1 MNYDIEIKKAI
12 NSLVSNQALMK
23 KLQDKFKDKPHLLDT
38 VLYGLAMEFVD
49 DLNPYEDGFIGPYDF
64 LHNPYYG
71 GYDVNTGIGIV
82 ESMHPKL
89 REDFVTLHNPE
100 AHFTEAI
107 LTGGI
112 GWGKSFILSLGLI
125 WQVYFLS
132 KLKSPQKWF
141 GLVPQ
146 SKISI
151 MVISLTEEQ
160 SKKNVFFNIKELI
173 KTIPYFQTD
182 FPYDTS
188 KDTKSLLFPKNIE
201 LFNGNSSEAS
211 AIGLNIYSA
220 CIDEANFF
228 RVTRQ
233 SKRGRRYGEVYDQAK
248 ILYTSLTRRQD
259 SRFLKNGKHPGIIYL
274 ASSKL
279 FPNDFIEQRIQQI
292 RQKESE
298 GAKSHSYVMDYNLWT
313 VNREKYGKEMFQ
325 VEVSEVLKRARI
337 LEGNET
343 DIDGTIIDVPMEFYD
358 KFKGDLDS
366 ALRDIAGIAIYSTQ
380 PFLTRRDKIIE
391 AFDKDMPK
399 IFSVDEATLST
410 KENISVFEH
419 IVGTVKNKDK
429 IRVVAFDL
437 GLKKDAAGFAMGYL
451 ESNHKVERSYI
462 DHDTGEVKKTYETA
476 PTVVIE
482 MVLRIVP
489 ELEVGEIEFA
499 NIRHL
504 VFRLIEH
511 GYKIQYASADG
522 WQSVD
527 MSQILRKKGINFE
540 LISVDRKPE
549 AYDTLKEALY
559 ENRIK
564 IVEHPYLREELL
576 SLEKS
581 YETGKV
587 DHPPTGT
594 KDIADA
600 VCQVC
605 FNLMSKS
612 PKEIED
618 LLPSNTKH
626 AKDGDEEYSE
636 EEYLKQFERWTNESN
651 YVKCNQPTEREL

>member
-1 MNYDIEIKKAI
+1 MNYEIEIKNAI
-12 NSLVSNQALMK
+12 SSLVSNEALMK
-23 KLQDKFKDKPHLLDT
+23 ELQSKYKDKPQLLEQ
-38 VLYGLAMEFVD
+38 VLNEIVIDMVD
-49 DLNPYEDGFIGPYDF
+49 DLNPYEDNLLTPREF
-64 LHNPYYG
+64 LHNPYYA
-71 GYDVNTGIGIV
+71 GYNPDTGVGIV

-89 REDFVTLHNPE
+89 QEDFIRMHDPN
-100 AHFTEAI
+100 AKIMEAI

-112 GWGKSFILSLGLI
+112 GWGKSYLLTMGLI

-141 GLVPQ
+141 GLAPH

-151 MVISLTEEQ
+151 MIISLTEEQ
-160 SKKNVFFNIKELI
+160 SKKNVFYNIKEVI
-173 KTIPYFQTD
+173 KTIPYFQND

-188 KDTKSLLFPKNIE
+188 KDSKSLLFPKNIE

-228 RVTRQ
+228 KVTRQ
-233 SKRGRRYGEVYDQAK
+233 SKRSRRYGEVYDQAK
-248 ILYTSLTRRQD
+248 VLYTSLTRRQD
-259 SRFLKNGKHPGIIYL
+259 SRFLKEGRQPGIIYL

-279 FPNDFIEQRIQQI
+279 FPNDFIEQRIQEV
-292 RQKESE
+292 RKKEND
-298 GAKSHSYVMDYNLWT
+298 GIKSDTYILDYNLWT
-313 VNREKYGKEMFQ
+313 VRRDKYSKETFK
-325 VEVSEVLKRARI
+325 VEVSEVMKRARI
-337 LEGNET
+337 LDGTET
-343 DIDGTIIDVPMEFYD
+343 DVDGTIIEVPMDFYP
-358 KFKGDLDS
+358 KFKQDLDS

-380 PFLTRRDKIIE
+380 PFLTRREKICE
-391 AFDKDMPK
+391 AFDVNLPK
-399 IFSVDEATLST
+399 IFSVDEATLSA

-419 IVGTVKNKDK
+419 IVGTVKNRDK
-429 IRVVAFDL
+429 IRFVAFDL

-451 ESNHKVERSYI
+451 DSQRKVERSYI

-476 PTVVIE
+476 PTAIIE

-489 ELEVGEIEFA
+489 ELDAGEIEFA

-511 GYKIQYASADG
+511 GYKIQFASADG

-527 MSQILRKKGINFE
+527 MSQILRKKGIQFE
-540 LISVDRKPE
+540 LTSVDRKPE
-549 AYDTLKEALY
+549 AYETLKEALY
-559 ENRIK
+559 ENRVK
-564 IVEHPYLREELL
+564 IVEHPFLREELL

-587 DHPPTGT
+587 DHPPAGT
-594 KDIADA
+594 KDVADA
-600 VCQVC
+600 VCQVV
-605 FNLMSKS
+605 FNLLSRS

-618 LLPSNTKH
+618 LLPSVAKNP
-626 AKDGDEEYSE
+626 KDGQKEYSE
-636 EEYLKQFERWTNESN
+636 EEYLKEFQRWTNESK
-651 YVKCNQPTEREL
+651 YVKEDVSSDF